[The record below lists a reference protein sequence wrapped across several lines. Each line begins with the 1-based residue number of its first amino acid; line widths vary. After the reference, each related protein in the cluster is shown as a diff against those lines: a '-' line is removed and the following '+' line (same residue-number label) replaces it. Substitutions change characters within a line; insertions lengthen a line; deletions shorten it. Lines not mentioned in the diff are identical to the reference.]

1 MSETIKQ
8 LIVALFAAH
17 VIGDFI
23 LQSDEDVKTKY
34 RTYILIKHS
43 LILSVLS
50 YLAVGLWNNWII
62 PLVIFVTHL
71 IIDTIKIR
79 LCKIG
84 LGAFVVDQLA
94 HLGVIAC
101 TVYILFQLSMVA
113 TSTYWIRELGTCY
126 YIFLVILSGAIVAIY
141 AGGVVV
147 GLAVKP
153 LQDQLATSLNESK
166 QSSGKSSQT
175 GSRGFEEGGKV
186 IGQLERALIFLLVLV
201 DQPAAIGFLIAAK
214 SIFRFGEI
222 KEKSNRLE
230 AEYII
235 IGTLMSFLFGLA
247 AAYLTRKGVVLFP

>member
-8 LIVALFAAH
+8 LIVALIAAH
-17 VIGDFI
+17 VIGDFV

-43 LILSVLS
+43 LILSGLS

-71 IIDTIKIR
+71 LIDTIKIR
-79 LCKIG
+79 LFKIG
-84 LGAFVVDQLA
+84 LRAFVVDQLA

-101 TVYILFQLSMVA
+101 AVYILFQLNMVA
-113 TSTYWIRELGTCY
+113 TSTYWIRELGRY
-126 YIFLVILSGAIVAIY
+126 YYSFLVILSGAIVAIY

-147 GLAVKP
+147 GLGVKP
-153 LQDQLATSLNESK
+153 LQDQLVTNLNESNH
-166 QSSGKSSQT
+166 SGGKSSQP
-175 GSRGFEEGGKV
+175 GSRGFEEGGKA

-222 KEKSNRLE
+222 KEKSNRME

-235 IGTLMSFLFGLA
+235 IGTLMSFLFGLV
-247 AAYLTRKGVVLFP
+247 AAYLTRKGMALFP